1 MRGEEATMPVDV
13 QTRYDQFPA
22 TIKGAFVMR
31 GADGNPHAVDLEEA
45 RVGRVPQGPSKVIP
59 IEAVRVDVAPGRD
72 LFVPFEVAVS
82 DLESGWYA
90 LFSSVRVDAGVSWA
104 FSSRAFSVPWPRE
117 AIRRGNTRVD
127 RTIKAGSESFVIE
140 AIDMRADC
148 AVVTWRPEAEDGSTE
163 GASVR
168 LFADDRELESVASR
182 FRPLGDRAQPGPNTR
197 SVFYPIRRGTSRLG
211 LALALTGPAGFESDA
226 IELAIS

>member
-1 MRGEEATMPVDV
+1 MSGGDATMPVDV

-45 RVGRVPQGPSKVIP
+45 RVARVPQGPSKAIP

-90 LFSSVRVDAGVSWA
+90 LFSSVRVDAGGSWA

-117 AIRRGNTRVD
+117 AIRRGNARVD
-127 RTIKAGSESFVIE
+127 RTITAGSEAFVIE
-140 AIDMRADC
+140 SIDMRADC
-148 AVVTWRPEAEDGSTE
+148 SVVTWRPEAEDGSAE

-168 LFADDRELESVASR
+168 LFAGDRELEPVASK
-182 FRPLGDRAQPGPNTR
+182 FRPLGERAHAAGSTR
-197 SVFYPIRRGTSRLG
+197 AVFYPVRRG
-211 LALALTGPAGFESDA
+211 
-226 IELAIS
+226 AISLAVAVEARSGHASERLDVPIG

>member
-1 MRGEEATMPVDV
+1 MSGEDTTMPVDV

-45 RVGRVPQGPSKVIP
+45 RIGRIPQGPSKPIP
-59 IEAVRVDVAPGRD
+59 IDAVRVDVAPGRD

-82 DLESGWYA
+82 DLDSGWYA
-90 LFSSVRVDAGVSWA
+90 LFSSVRVDAGDSWA

-127 RTIKAGSESFVIE
+127 RTIKVGSESFVIE

-148 AVVTWRPEAEDGSTE
+148 AVVTWRPEGEDGSTE

-168 LFADDRELESVASR
+168 LFAADRELEPVASK
-182 FRPLGDRAQPGPNTR
+182 FRPLGDRTQPGPNTR
-197 SVFYPIRRGTSRLG
+197 AVFYPVRRGAMSLEVAVEAASGQASERLDVPIG
-211 LALALTGPAGFESDA
+211 
-226 IELAIS
+226 

>member
-1 MRGEEATMPVDV
+1 MSGEDTATPVDV

-31 GADGNPHAVDLEEA
+31 GADGNPHAVDLEAA
-45 RVGRVPQGPSKVIP
+45 RVGRIPHGPIKAIP

-90 LFSSVRVDAGVSWA
+90 LFSSFRVDAGGSRA

-117 AIRRGNTRVD
+117 AIRRGNARVD
-127 RTIKAGSESFVIE
+127 RTITAGSEAFVIE
-140 AIDMRADC
+140 SIDMRADC

-168 LFADDRELESVASR
+168 LFAGDRELEAVGSK
-182 FRPLGDRAQPGPNTR
+182 FRPLGDRPQPGPNTR
-197 SVFYPIRRGTSRLG
+197 SVFYPVRRGTSRLG
-211 LALALTGPAGFESDA
+211 LALTGPAGFESDA

>member
-1 MRGEEATMPVDV
+1 MSVGDEGVPVDV

-31 GADGNPHAVDLEEA
+31 GADGLPHAVDLEEA
-45 RVGRVPQGPSKVIP
+45 RIGRVPQGPSKAIP

-72 LFVPFEVAVS
+72 LFVPFEVGVS

-90 LFSSVRVDAGVSWA
+90 LFSSVRVDAGRSWA

-117 AIRRGNTRVD
+117 AVRRGAARVGS
-127 RTIKAGSESFVIE
+127 TVSAGSEAFVIE
-140 AIDMRADC
+140 SIDMRVDC
-148 AVVTWRPEAEDGSTE
+148 TVVAWRSGTEGGSTE

-168 LFADDRELESVASR
+168 VFADDRELEAVAAK
-182 FRPLGDRAQPGPNTR
+182 FRPLGERPQPGPNTR
-197 SVFYPIRRGTSRLG
+197 SVFYPVRRGTSTLG
-211 LALALTGPAGFESDA
+211 LALTGPAGFESDA
-226 IELAIS
+226 IELPIA